1 MKKQSK
7 RFQTQQKSIDK
18 KKTYQINEAIT
29 LLKQISKAKFNETLE
44 AHIALNIDPKYNDQQ
59 LRATLIL
66 PNGTGKSLRVAV
78 LTGEND
84 LENAK
89 NSNADVVGSED
100 LIDTI
105 AQGAINFDI
114 LIATQIKCLNW
125 QNWEEF

>member
-84 LENAK
+84 LENSK
-89 NSNADVVGSED
+89 NSNADVAGAED
-100 LIDTI
+100 
-105 AQGAINFDI
+105 
-114 LIATQIKCLNW
+114 
-125 QNWEEF
+125 